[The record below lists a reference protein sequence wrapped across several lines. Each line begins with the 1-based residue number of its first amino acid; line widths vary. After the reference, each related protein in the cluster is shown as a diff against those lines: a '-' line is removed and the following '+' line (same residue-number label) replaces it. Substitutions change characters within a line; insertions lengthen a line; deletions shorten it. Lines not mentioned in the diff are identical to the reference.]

1 MLKMLNKHMDA
12 EEKRR
17 KDRKL
22 LRQLLSTRLALV
34 GRQVEVRPMGEDLEV
49 GLHLW

>member
-1 MLKMLNKHMDA
+1 MLEMLNKRMDA

-17 KDRKL
+17 KD
-22 LRQLLSTRLALV
+22 QEASQAAVVNPFALV

-49 GLHLW
+49 GMHLW